1 MDDHRPPAS
10 LEADARLDQLEQRA
24 AEEVRQAE
32 AAMEEAGGALR
43 EFYTA
48 LKETRQAMRA
58 RGFPLVNELGRR
70 RD

>member
-24 AEEVRQAE
+24 VEEVRQAE
-32 AAMEEAGGALR
+32 AAMEEAGAALR